1 MTTSLQ
7 QRSSPKLT
15 RLISSDFTF
24 ARPPLRCL
32 GSKRRLFFPWQTL
45 ALHGSAPWLFLTRSQ
60 VVAFQPPADLAWSPR
75 TVRAALRQDGHQRVS
90 LSPAEQCQ
98 DGRANVQ
105 RGEWRRKCATPSCR
119 NLRRRRWPSRRRAT
133 ILFLHH
139 DSAVETPADKVGLDL
154 TWTEFREL

>member
-24 ARPPLRCL
+24 ARPPLRCQ
-32 GSKRRLFFPWQTL
+32 GSKRRLFFPWQP
-45 ALHGSAPWLFLTRSQ
+45 LHCMAAHLVVSHAITS
-60 VVAFQPPADLAWSPR
+60 VAFQPPADLAWSPR

-98 DGRANVQ
+98 DGRAHVQ